1 MVQTISEDPQHLHLC
16 LLFSP
21 QCHSWHFHHMFHFL
35 FAYASSPL
43 SCSLLLWTVGPNSW
57 TPPPPLHDLSSLSE
71 HADVQKQNH
80 ERKSDPFVFI
90 VLFINMKIW
99 WHVLRIKEVDY
110 GCSSITYLSSLIR
123 FWFDYHQLGSQPVN
137 GTQLYFNSRK
147 RYLVDL
153 YYFSLLFVWAALS
166 SWAVLVFWGILLHK
180 GYQLLEVTEGKKNS
194 VIQIKSSQNNNC
206 SQQEKVYF

>member
-1 MVQTISEDPQHLHLC
+1 
-16 LLFSP
+16 
-21 QCHSWHFHHMFHFL
+21 MFHFL

-57 TPPPPLHDLSSLSE
+57 NPPPTSWSLLPLRACRRTKAKPWKE
-71 HADVQKQNH
+71 IW
-80 ERKSDPFVFI
+80 PFCFYRTFYKYEDMVACFENQRSGLWVFKYHI
-90 VLFINMKIW
+90 FIIFDN
-99 WHVLRIKEVDY
+99 
-110 GCSSITYLSSLIR
+110 S

-194 VIQIKSSQNNNC
+194 VIQIKSSQKNNC